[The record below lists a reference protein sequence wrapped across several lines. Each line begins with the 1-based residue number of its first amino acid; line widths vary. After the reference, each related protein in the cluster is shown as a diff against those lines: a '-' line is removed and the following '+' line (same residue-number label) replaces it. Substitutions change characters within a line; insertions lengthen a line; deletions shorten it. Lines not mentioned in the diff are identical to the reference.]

1 MLLLH
6 PAPSRLRWLLA
17 LLIHGLA
24 LLAVLHSGAPLWLKP
39 VLAAVAFAS
48 LWREYLTWR
57 GKKDAVALRLGPG
70 SVSLRMDAKFDDG
83 LGGGF
88 EAVAPPRVLHCSQWL
103 IVLEFSRPGFGL
115 GLKSGLGSA
124 LRPGLKS
131 KRKPGPK
138 LGLGRLRLC
147 LFPDSLDRDDL
158 RRLRRWLR
166 YDSA

>member
-24 LLAVLHSGAPLWLKP
+24 LFAVHHSGAPLWLKP
-39 VLAAVAFAS
+39 VLAAVALAS

-57 GKKDAVALRLGPG
+57 GKRDALVLRLGPG
-70 SVSLRMDAKFDDG
+70 SVSLRTDAG
-83 LGGGF
+83 LAGGF

-103 IVLEFSRPGFGL
+103 IVLEFSRPAADPGIRSGRKL
-115 GLKSGLGSA
+115 GT
-124 LRPGLKS
+124 
-131 KRKPGPK
+131 K

-147 LFPDSLDRDDL
+147 LFPDSLGRDEL

>member
-24 LLAVLHSGAPLWLKP
+24 LLAVHHSGAPFQLKP
-39 VLAAVAFAS
+39 VLAAVALAS

-57 GKKDAVALRLGPG
+57 GRRDVLVLRFGPG
-70 SVSLRMDAKFDDG
+70 SVSLRIGARVEESLEEGFEG
-83 LGGGF
+83 AF

-103 IVLEFSRPGFGL
+103 IVLEFSRRGVEPSL
-115 GLKSGLGSA
+115 E
-124 LRPGLKS
+124 PGLKS

-138 LGLGRLRLC
+138 LGRGRLRLC

-166 YDSA
+166 YDSV